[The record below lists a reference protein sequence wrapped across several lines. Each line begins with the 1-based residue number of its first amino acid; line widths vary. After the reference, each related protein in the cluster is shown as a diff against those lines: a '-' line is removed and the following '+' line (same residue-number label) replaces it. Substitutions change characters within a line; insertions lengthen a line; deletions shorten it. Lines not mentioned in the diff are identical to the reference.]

1 MLPPD
6 KDTLKK
12 RLINRTED
20 GVNLAKERMKKFE
33 EELSHWKDYDYAVVN
48 NKLDICLKKILSII
62 NIEKK
67 GQSFIYDKSEIK
79 NVVSKLLK

>member
-1 MLPPD
+1 
-6 KDTLKK
+6 
-12 RLINRTED
+12 
-20 GVNLAKERMKKFE
+20 MKKFE

-67 GQSFIYDKSEIK
+67 GQSFIYDKSE
-79 NVVSKLLK
+79 V